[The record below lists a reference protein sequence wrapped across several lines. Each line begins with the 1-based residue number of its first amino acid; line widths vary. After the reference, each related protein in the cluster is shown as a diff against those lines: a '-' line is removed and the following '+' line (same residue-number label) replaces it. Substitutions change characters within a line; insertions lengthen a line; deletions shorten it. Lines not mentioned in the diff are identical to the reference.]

1 MSATGLP
8 VFDNTVQQTNLWLKS
23 ITTKLGVDDRHLA
36 YSLLKGTLHALR
48 DRIGPENA
56 VHLGAQLPILLRGVY
71 YEGWRPTTT
80 PTRERQVSEFIDHVR
95 RELPKG
101 THFDIELGVRTV
113 MEVMWE
119 KIDAEEV
126 AKLIRIVPEDLRQL
140 WSKAA

>member
-1 MSATGLP
+1 MSTTGLP
-8 VFDNTVQQTNLWLKS
+8 VFDSTVQQTNLWLKS

-36 YSLLKGTLHALR
+36 YGLLKGTLHALR

-101 THFDIELGVRTV
+101 IRFDVELGVRTV

-126 AKLIRIVPEDLRQL
+126 AKLMRILPEDLRQL